1 MKAFHE
7 NRTYPST
14 LAFQTFVSRNIDFLA
29 HWHHDLEVVYV
40 FEGSI
45 RMGINSETRV
55 LHAGDLAV
63 CSSGDIHY
71 YDSKDS
77 SSTIMIA
84 IFNPALIGAPGGW
97 PLHRRLTSP
106 YLHRGTVPST
116 KPEVVAELTAK
127 TEGKSVAG
135 IGVAKEADGAAD
147 VEGGGEAEA
156 AIALQPPYTDAA
168 DQLAAIMMELLREY
182 RAKSACYEQVMTG
195 LLHQL
200 SGLILRHMPGEAI
213 DPRRDKRRITN
224 MKIMQEVLEYL
235 DANYMHPIT
244 LADAAREAT
253 MSLFH
258 FSRFF
263 KSISGMS
270 YVAYLNRIRVNQ
282 AEHLLRSTDKSIL
295 DIALECG
302 FSNIRTFNRVFK
314 QLKERTPSE
323 LR

>member
-45 RMGINSETRV
+45 RMGINSETRI

-106 YLHRGTVPST
+106 FLHRGLVPLQR
-116 KPEVVAELTAK
+116 PEVVAEPIDED
-127 TEGKSVAG
+127 EGKPVAG
-135 IGVAKEADGAAD
+135 IGVATEADGAAD
-147 VEGGGEAEA
+147 VEADIEAH
-156 AIALQPPYTDAA
+156 IALQPPYTDPA
-168 DQLAAIMMELLREY
+168 DHLAAIMMELLREY
-182 RAKSACYEQVMTG
+182 RTKSACYEQVMTG

-200 SGLILRHMPGEAI
+200 SGLILRHMPGEAV

-244 LADAAREAT
+244 LADAAREAN